1 MSDPISVGAKAA
13 GGANMDAMKEMQNQM
28 QQMEQ
33 QQQTQEPSKFK
44 DSMNSTQVNTQK
56 MSTQHVNKANNPVE
70 VLKTV
75 KAQKSKTASDA
86 VRVQESK
93 GAKKSGMNR
102 IVGDLVNG
110 QNKLEDIMKL
120 AMSGKSF
127 SPQQMLA
134 LQAGVYKFSQELEL
148 TSKVIEKA
156 TGSIK
161 QTMNTQI

>member
-1 MSDPISVGAKAA
+1 MSDPISGASKVA
-13 GGANMDAMKEMQNQM
+13 GSANMEAMQEMQNQM
-28 QQMEQ
+28 KQLEQ
-33 QQQTQEPSKFK
+33 QQQTQEPGKFQ
-44 DSMNSTQVNTQK
+44 DSMKNTATDTQK
-56 MSTQHVNKANNPVE
+56 MSTQHVNKAHQPAE

-75 KAQKSKTASDA
+75 KAQKAQRTSDA
-86 VRVQESK
+86 VRVQKSK
-93 GAKKSGMNR
+93 NTTKSGMNR
-102 IVGDLVNG
+102 VVGDLVNG

-120 AMSGKSF
+120 AMSGRSF
-127 SPQQMLA
+127 NSQEMLA